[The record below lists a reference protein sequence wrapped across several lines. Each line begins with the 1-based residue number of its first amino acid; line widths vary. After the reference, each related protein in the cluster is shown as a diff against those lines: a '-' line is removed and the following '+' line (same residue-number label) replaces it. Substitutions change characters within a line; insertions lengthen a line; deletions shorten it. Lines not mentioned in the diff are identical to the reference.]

1 MLSSTPEIR
10 NTGRDCADSDGQV
23 DNACGNAAR
32 LPKIDYNKS
41 QKGEHIM
48 RQSRRKVL
56 KAGAALAAAAS
67 LPHFARAQSGSIK
80 IGMSMPQTGSLGAGG
95 QAALVALRLW
105 VDDVN
110 QRGGLLNRKVEL
122 IAYDDQTNP
131 ANTPGIYTKLLDIDK
146 VDLLIAP
153 YGTVPTAPI
162 VPMVKQRGL
171 LLMGNFSFQVNAKVQ
186 HDMWFNN
193 SPWNDAASWSDGFI
207 KAGQGA
213 GAKTIAIL
221 AADQEFAQNLAN
233 GARELAKKAN
243 IQSVYDQN
251 YPPTTTDFSSLIRG
265 IRAAKPEMVFVMS
278 YPNDSVAIIR
288 AVNEIGVGSQVQVFG
303 GGMVGL
309 QFTPIMTSLGS
320 LLNGV
325 LNYNSYVPGMKYPG
339 IEDFLAR
346 YAKRAA
352 EARVDP
358 LGFYLPPFNYAIGQM
373 LEQAVNGTKS
383 LDHKQLAAYLRKNEM
398 KTLVGPIRYDKNGEW
413 ANPRVVQAQFR
424 GVVDKDTEQFR
435 QPGKQIV
442 IYPDAYKTGNVIT
455 PFEKARSAK

>member
-1 MLSSTPEIR
+1 M
-10 NTGRDCADSDGQV
+10 
-23 DNACGNAAR
+23 
-32 LPKIDYNKS
+32 
-41 QKGEHIM
+41 KG
-48 RQSRRKVL
+48 SRRKVL

-67 LPHFARAQSGSIK
+67 LPRAVFAQAGPVR

-110 QRGGLLNRKVEL
+110 KKGGLLGRKVEF
-122 IAYDDQTNP
+122 IVYDDQTNP
-131 ANTPGIYTKLLDIDK
+131 ANVPGIYTKLLDVDR

-162 VPMVKQRGL
+162 MPLVKQRGL

-193 SPWNDAASWSDGFI
+193 SPWNDAASWSDGFM
-207 KAGQGA
+207 KNGQKL

-233 GARELAKKAN
+233 GARELAKKAGVK
-243 IQSVYDQN
+243 SVYDQN
-251 YPPTTTDFSSLIRG
+251 YPPTTTDFSSLIRS
-265 IRAAKPEMVFVMS
+265 IRAARPDMVFVMS

-288 AVNEIGVGSQVQVFG
+288 SVNEIGIGSSVKMFG

-309 QFTPIMTSLGS
+309 QFTPNMVSLGS
-320 LLNGV
+320 LLNGIV
-325 LNYNSYVPGMKYPG
+325 NYNSYVPGMKYPG
-339 IEDFLAR
+339 IEDFLGR
-346 YAKRAA
+346 YSKKAVEAK
-352 EARVDP
+352 VDP

-383 LDHKQLAAYLRKNEM
+383 LDQKQLAAYLRKNEM
-398 KTLVGPIRYDKNGEW
+398 KTVVGPIRYDKMGEW

-435 QPGKQIV
+435 QPGKQVV
-442 IYPDAYKTGNVIT
+442 IYPDAYKTGDVIM
-455 PFEKARSAK
+455 PYDKARKATSGAK

>member
-1 MLSSTPEIR
+1 
-10 NTGRDCADSDGQV
+10 
-23 DNACGNAAR
+23 
-32 LPKIDYNKS
+32 
-41 QKGEHIM
+41 M
-48 RQSRRKVL
+48 RRSRRKVL
-56 KAGAALAAAAS
+56 KAGAALAAVGALPRRAFAQAA
-67 LPHFARAQSGSIK
+67 PIK

-110 QRGGLLNRKVEL
+110 QKGGLLGRKVEL
-122 IAYDDQTNP
+122 LAYDDQTNP
-131 ANTPGIYTKLLDIDK
+131 ANVPGIYTKLLDVDK

-162 VPMVKQRGL
+162 MPMVKQRGL

-193 SPWNDAASWSDGFI
+193 SPWNDASSWSDGFI
-207 KAGQGA
+207 RAGQKA
-213 GAKTIAIL
+213 GAKTIAVL

-243 IQSVYDQN
+243 LKSVYDQN

-265 IRAAKPEMVFVMS
+265 IRAAKPEVVFVMS

-288 AVNEIGVGSQVQVFG
+288 AVNEIGVGSQVQIFG

-352 EARVDP
+352 DAKVDP

-373 LEQAVNGTKS
+373 YEQAINATKS
-383 LDHKQLAAYLRKNEM
+383 LDHKQLANYLRSNEM
-398 KTLVGPIRYDKNGEW
+398 KTVVGPIRYDKMGEW

-424 GVVDKDTEQFR
+424 GVVDKDLEQFR
-435 QPGKQIV
+435 KPGKQV
-442 IYPDAYKTGNVIT
+442 VVYPDDHKTGEVIT
-455 PFEKARSAK
+455 PFEKARTAK

>member
-1 MLSSTPEIR
+1 
-10 NTGRDCADSDGQV
+10 
-23 DNACGNAAR
+23 
-32 LPKIDYNKS
+32 
-41 QKGEHIM
+41 M
-48 RQSRRKVL
+48 RRSRRKVL
-56 KAGAALAAAAS
+56 KAGAALTAALITPAT
-67 LPHFARAQSGSIK
+67 LPRRAFAQAGAVR

-131 ANTPGIYTKLLDIDK
+131 ANVPGIYTKLLDVDK

-162 VPMVKQRGL
+162 MPLVKQRGL

-193 SPWNDAASWSDGFI
+193 SPWNDASSWSDGFI
-207 KAGQGA
+207 RAGQRA
-213 GAKTIAIL
+213 GAKSVAIL

-233 GARELAKKAN
+233 GARELAKKGN
-243 IQSVYDQN
+243 IKSVYDQN
-251 YPPTTTDFSSLIRG
+251 YPPATTDFSSLVRG
-265 IRAAKPEMVFVMS
+265 IRAARPEMVFVMS

-339 IEDFLAR
+339 IEDFLSR
-346 YAKRAA
+346 YAKRAS
-352 EARVDP
+352 EAKVDP

-373 LEQAVNGTKS
+373 LEQAVNGTRS
-383 LDHKQLAAYLRKNEM
+383 LDQKQLAAYLRKNEM
-398 KTLVGPIRYDKNGEW
+398 KTVVGPIRFDKMGEW

-424 GVVDKDTEQFR
+424 GVVDKDMEQFR
-435 QPGKQIV
+435 QPGKQVV
-442 IYPDAYKTGNVIT
+442 IYPDDYKTGDAIT
-455 PFEKARSAK
+455 PFEKARSSK